1 MISSSHRLG
10 HTLFV
15 PVLTGLV
22 LVFLLIPTLLVI
34 PVSLGS
40 EKYLTFPPT
49 NISFKWYAA
58 YFSDPEW
65 MHATQLS
72 LVVASLATIIS
83 TLVAVPA
90 TLAFGRGRLPMG
102 SGLRALMLA
111 PMILPHIVI
120 AVAMYITFS
129 RWNLVGS
136 VTGFVVAHSV
146 LCVPFLFLTLS
157 SAVAKLDPSLELAA
171 MSLGA
176 SRLSVFRH
184 ITLPI
189 LWPSIAGGMAFAF
202 ITSLDEAVVS
212 IFLSSST
219 QKVIAKKMFEDIDF
233 DLSPIIAAV
242 STMIL
247 LASLT
252 VIGAMLLWRRFRTPK
267 V

>member
-1 MISSSHRLG
+1 MMASPNRIGRAVLI
-10 HTLFV
+10 
-15 PVLTGLV
+15 PVLTGCV
-22 LVFLLIPTLLVI
+22 LLFLLLPTLLVI

-40 EKYLTFPPT
+40 EKYLTFPPAHL
-49 NISFKWYAA
+49 SFKWYAA

-65 MHATQLS
+65 MQATRLS
-72 LVVASLATIIS
+72 LLVASVATVIS

-102 SGLRALMLA
+102 SALRSLMLA

-120 AVAMYITFS
+120 AVALYITFS

-176 SRLSVFRH
+176 SRLAVFRH
-184 ITLPI
+184 VTLPI
-189 LWPSIAGGMAFAF
+189 LMPSIAGGMAFAF

-252 VIGAMLLWRRFRTPK
+252 LIGLTLVWRMARTTRR
-267 V
+267 